1 MYIRSGMPFIFM
13 RTSLNNPKLE
23 KCSCDWLLSY
33 FQDSYALAFT
43 SKNRFWN
50 SSIRSCGISTDL
62 KDNCEPS
69 NQIYSAFAGRQ
80 LSSLSLYVHFDS
92 THANFEYRKI
102 LHRIM
107 LQFELSTA
115 LPNSRRMQAENDQ
128 TSQEAI
134 VAPDITEKT
143 KQGIASTAK
152 WKRGNQR

>member
-1 MYIRSGMPFIFM
+1 MHIRSGMPFMI
-13 RTSLNNPKLE
+13 TSLNNPKLE

-33 FQDSYALAFT
+33 FQDSYALA

-62 KDNCEPS
+62 KAHSYPS

-115 LPNSRRMQAENDQ
+115 LQNSRRMQAENDQ